1 MYRVKIHP
9 QNMSPG
15 PLRSAGPHP
24 TRVGYPAAGSGPE
37 PRRRQGDP
45 RVPGRSWV
53 QAARLS
59 TRPEAPE
66 ERAGANVG

>member
-1 MYRVKIHP
+1 MYQVKIHP
-9 QNMSPG
+9 QNMSP
-15 PLRSAGPHP
+15 
-24 TRVGYPAAGSGPE
+24 
-37 PRRRQGDP
+37 DP